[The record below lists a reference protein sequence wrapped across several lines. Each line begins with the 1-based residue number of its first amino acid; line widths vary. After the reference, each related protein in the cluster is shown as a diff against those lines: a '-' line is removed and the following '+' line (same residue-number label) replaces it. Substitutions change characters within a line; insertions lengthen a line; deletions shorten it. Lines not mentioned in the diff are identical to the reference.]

1 MCQQGVIA
9 PYRQQV
15 TKIKKALKKLDMT
28 QLKVGNVEQFI
39 GEERDVIIIS
49 TLKSTVKYNEFDKL
63 FNLGFLSNH
72 RRFNVAITRAKSL
85 LIIVGNPDMIA
96 KVILSLS
103 LSI

>member
-1 MCQQGVIA
+1 
-9 PYRQQV
+9 
-15 TKIKKALKKLDMT
+15 MT

-49 TLKSTVKYNEFDKL
+49 TLRSTVKYNEFDKL

-103 LSI
+103 LSISIKMH